1 MMMSDIPLTPNAS
14 PTTYIASPRVR
25 SYHKLLL
32 ISLPSVVG
40 LPFYHWWHGAP
51 TSDLRL
57 NVLLVVVLLG
67 ASIATSNSAV
77 DAYNRMLSLRLR
89 LLMVGTLG
97 VSMTFGPIALVLGLI
112 LAFGTIRAGPVGAPG
127 AAAVTTTLATGAPP
141 AATSSETINSIDEDD
156 SPAPPP
162 SLALAPHS
170 IPLPPS
176 PDVVL
181 GYATAPGVPDTP
193 RAPPAS
199 CCA

>member
-1 MMMSDIPLTPNAS
+1 MMMSDLPPTRSAS
-14 PTTYIASPRVR
+14 PTNRTTPPRVR
-25 SYHKLLL
+25 WYHKLLIIL
-32 ISLPSVVG
+32 LPQVTG

-57 NVLLVVVLLG
+57 NILLVAALLG

-77 DAYNRMLSLRLR
+77 EAYNRMLPLRLR

-97 VSMTFGPIALVLGLI
+97 VSMTFGPVALLLGLI

-127 AAAVTTTLATGAPP
+127 AATQTITVASAAPP
-141 AATSSETINSIDEDD
+141 AATAPETAHSIDEDD
-156 SPAPPP
+156 RPAPPVP
-162 SLALAPHS
+162 LAPRR
-170 IPLPPS
+170 IPPPPA
-176 PDVVL
+176 PDVPL

-199 CCA
+199 RCA